1 MPRWEQG
8 DCSLNTQA
16 TAIDIPSLGPV
27 LFAASP
33 RCKRLSI
40 TIKPDRTVRVAIPKG
55 VSLAAA
61 MNFLKSKT
69 PWAKRHLD
77 TLQMLQQ
84 NRAQGSLPALGTT
97 SPGPQA
103 PWGSVLSARLNQLAG
118 KYGFTYN
125 RLFIRNQ
132 RTRWGTCSSRN
143 NISLNINL
151 LRLPQE
157 LQDYV
162 MLHELAHTK
171 HKNHSREFWAEMDRL
186 VGDAK
191 KLRKQMRSYKL

>member
-1 MPRWEQG
+1 
-8 DCSLNTQA
+8 LNTQA
-16 TAIDIPSLGPV
+16 TAIDVPSLGTV
-27 LFAASP
+27 LFAASS
-33 RCKRLSI
+33 KAKYLSI
-40 TIKPDRTVRVAIPKG
+40 TIKPDRTIRVAIPKG

-61 MNFLKSKT
+61 TKFLKSKT
-69 PWAKRHLD
+69 PWVKRHLD
-77 TLQMLQQ
+77 TLQMLRQ

-97 SPGPQA
+97 SPG
-103 PWGSVLSARLNQLAG
+103 GVLSARLNQLAG
-118 KYGFTYN
+118 TYGFTYN

-162 MLHELAHTK
+162 MLHELAHTR

-191 KLRKQMRSYKL
+191 KLRKQMRNYRL

>member
-1 MPRWEQG
+1 M
-8 DCSLNTQA
+8 NTQA
-16 TAIDIPSLGPV
+16 TTIDIPSLGPV
-27 LFAASP
+27 LFTASS
-33 RCKRLSI
+33 KAKHLSI
-40 TIKPDRTVRVAIPKG
+40 TIKPDRTVRVAIPQG
-55 VSLAAA
+55 VSPAAA

-69 PWAKRHLD
+69 SWVKRHLD

-97 SPGPQA
+97 SA
-103 PWGSVLSARLNQLAG
+103 GSVLSARFNQLAG
-118 KYGFTYN
+118 TYGFTYN

-162 MLHELAHTK
+162 MLHELVHTR
-171 HKNHSREFWAEMDRL
+171 HKNHSRDFWAEMDRLARRGGL

-191 KLRKQMRSYKL
+191 KLRKQMRNYKL

>member
-1 MPRWEQG
+1 
-8 DCSLNTQA
+8 LNTQA
-16 TAIDIPSLGPV
+16 TTIDIPSLGPV
-27 LFAASP
+27 LFTASS
-33 RCKRLSI
+33 KAKYLSI
-40 TIKPDRTVRVAIPKG
+40 TIKPDRTIRVTIPQER
-55 VSLAAA
+55 SLDAA
-61 MNFLKSKT
+61 MKFLKSKT

-84 NRAQGSLPALGTT
+84 NRAQGSLPAIGTN
-97 SPGPQA
+97 SAG
-103 PWGSVLSARLNQLAG
+103 GVLSARLNQLAG

-132 RTRWGTCSSRN
+132 KTRWGTCSSRN

-162 MLHELAHTK
+162 MLHELAHTR
-171 HKNHSREFWAEMDRL
+171 HKNHSRDFWAEMDRLARRGGL

>member
-1 MPRWEQG
+1 
-8 DCSLNTQA
+8 LNTQA

-27 LFAASP
+27 FFTASS
-33 RCKRLSI
+33 RSKRLSI

-55 VSLAAA
+55 MSLPAA

-69 PWAKRHLD
+69 PWVKRHLD

-97 SPGPQA
+97 SP
-103 PWGSVLSARLNQLAG
+103 GSVLSARLNQLAG

-171 HKNHSREFWAEMDRL
+171 HKNHSRDFWAEMDRLARRGGL

-191 KLRKQMRSYKL
+191 KLRKQMKSYKL

>member
-1 MPRWEQG
+1 
-8 DCSLNTQA
+8 LNTQA
-16 TAIDIPSLGPV
+16 TTIDVPSLGPV
-27 LFAASP
+27 LFTASS
-33 RCKRLSI
+33 KAKYLSI
-40 TIKPDRTVRVAIPKG
+40 TIKPDRTIRVAIPQG

-61 MNFLKSKT
+61 MKFLKSKT

-97 SPGPQA
+97 SP
-103 PWGSVLSARLNQLAG
+103 GSVLSARLNQLAG

-151 LRLPQE
+151 LKLPQE

-171 HKNHSREFWAEMDRL
+171 HKNHSREFWAEMDKLARRGGL

-191 KLRKQMRSYKL
+191 KLRKQMRNYKL

>member
-1 MPRWEQG
+1 MNP
-8 DCSLNTQA
+8 QA
-16 TAIDIPSLGPV
+16 TTIDIPSLGPV
-27 LFAASP
+27 LFTASS
-33 RCKRLSI
+33 KAKYLSI
-40 TIKPDRTVRVAIPKG
+40 TIKPDRTIRIAIPQG
-55 VSLAAA
+55 VSLPAA
-61 MNFLKSKT
+61 MKFLKSKT
-69 PWAKRHLD
+69 SWAKRHLD

-97 SPGPQA
+97 SPG
-103 PWGSVLSARLNQLAG
+103 SVLSARLNELAG

-151 LRLPQE
+151 LKLPQE

-191 KLRKQMRSYKL
+191 KLRKQMRNYKL

>member
-1 MPRWEQG
+1 M
-8 DCSLNTQA
+8 NTQA
-16 TAIDIPSLGPV
+16 TTIDIPSLGPV
-27 LFAASP
+27 LFTASS
-33 RCKRLSI
+33 KAKYLSI
-40 TIKPDRTVRVAIPKG
+40 TIKPDRTIRVTIPQG
-55 VSLAAA
+55 RSLDAA
-61 MNFLKSKT
+61 MKFLKSKT

-84 NRAQGSLPALGTT
+84 NRTQGSLPALGTT
-97 SPGPQA
+97 GAGPQA
-103 PWGSVLSARLNQLAG
+103 PWGGVLSARLNQLAG

-151 LRLPQE
+151 LKLPQE

>member
-1 MPRWEQG
+1 
-8 DCSLNTQA
+8 
-16 TAIDIPSLGPV
+16 V
-27 LFAASP
+27 LFAASS
-33 RCKRLSI
+33 KAKYLSI

-55 VSLAAA
+55 VSLPAATK
-61 MNFLKSKT
+61 FLKSKT
-69 PWAKRHLD
+69 SWAKRHLD

-97 SPGPQA
+97 GAGPQA
-103 PWGSVLSARLNQLAG
+103 PWGGVLSARLNQLAG

-151 LRLPQE
+151 LKLPQE

>member
-1 MPRWEQG
+1 M
-8 DCSLNTQA
+8 NTQA

-27 LFAASP
+27 LFTASS
-33 RCKRLSI
+33 KAKYLSI
-40 TIKPDRTVRVAIPKG
+40 TIKPDRTIRVSIPQG
-55 VSLAAA
+55 VSLDAA
-61 MNFLKSKT
+61 MKFLKSKT
-69 PWAKRHLD
+69 PWVKRHLD

-84 NRAQGSLPALGTT
+84 SRAQGSLPALGTT
-97 SPGPQA
+97 SP
-103 PWGSVLSARLNQLAG
+103 GSVLSARLNQLAG

-162 MLHELAHTK
+162 MLHELTHTR
-171 HKNHSREFWAEMDRL
+171 HKNHSRDFWAEMDGL

-191 KLRKQMRSYKL
+191 KLKKQMRSYKL

>member
-1 MPRWEQG
+1 M
-8 DCSLNTQA
+8 NTQA
-16 TAIDIPSLGPV
+16 AAIDIPSIGPV
-27 LFAASP
+27 LFVASP
-33 RCKRLSI
+33 RAKYLSI
-40 TIKPDRTVRVAIPKG
+40 TIKPDRTIRVAIPQG
-55 VSLAAA
+55 VSLDTATK
-61 MNFLKSKT
+61 FLKSKT
-69 PWAKRHLD
+69 PWVKRHLD

-84 NRAQGSLPALGTT
+84 SRAQGSLPALGTT
-97 SPGPQA
+97 IP
-103 PWGSVLSARLNQLAG
+103 GSVLSARLNELAG

-162 MLHELAHTK
+162 MLHELAHTR
-171 HKNHSREFWAEMDRL
+171 HKNHSRDFWAEMDRL

-191 KLRKQMRSYKL
+191 KLRKQMRNYKL

>member
-1 MPRWEQG
+1 M
-8 DCSLNTQA
+8 NTQA
-16 TAIDIPSLGPV
+16 TTIDIPSLGPV

-33 RCKRLSI
+33 RAKYLSI
-40 TIKPDRTVRVAIPKG
+40 TIKPDRTIRVAIPQG
-55 VSLAAA
+55 VSPAAA
-61 MNFLKSKT
+61 MKFLKSKI

-84 NRAQGSLPALGTT
+84 NRAQGSLPAPGIT
-97 SPGPQA
+97 SH
-103 PWGSVLSARLNQLAG
+103 GSVLGARLNQLAG

-151 LRLPQE
+151 LKLPQE

-162 MLHELAHTK
+162 MLHELAHTR
-171 HKNHSREFWAEMDRL
+171 HKNHSRDFWAEMDRL

-191 KLRKQMRSYKL
+191 KLKKQMRSYKL

>member
-1 MPRWEQG
+1 M
-8 DCSLNTQA
+8 NTQA

-27 LFAASP
+27 LFAASS
-33 RCKRLSI
+33 KAKYLSI
-40 TIKPDRTVRVAIPKG
+40 TIKPDRTIRVTIPQG
-55 VSLAAA
+55 RSLDAA

-77 TLQMLQQ
+77 TLRMLQQ
-84 NRAQGSLPALGTT
+84 NRAQGSLPALGTI
-97 SPGPQA
+97 SAG
-103 PWGSVLSARLNQLAG
+103 GVLSARLNQLAG
-118 KYGFTYN
+118 TYGFTYN

-151 LRLPQE
+151 VRLPQE

-162 MLHELAHTK
+162 MLHELAHTR

-191 KLRKQMRSYKL
+191 KLKKQMRNYKL

>member
-1 MPRWEQG
+1 M
-8 DCSLNTQA
+8 NTQA
-16 TAIDIPSLGPV
+16 TTIDIPSLGPV
-27 LFAASP
+27 LFTASS
-33 RCKRLSI
+33 KAKYLSI
-40 TIKPDRTVRVAIPKG
+40 TIKPDRTIRVTIPQER
-55 VSLAAA
+55 SLDAA
-61 MNFLKSKT
+61 MKFLKSKT

-84 NRAQGSLPALGTT
+84 NRAQGSLPAIGTN
-97 SPGPQA
+97 SAG
-103 PWGSVLSARLNQLAG
+103 GVLSARLNQLAG

-132 RTRWGTCSSRN
+132 KTRWGTCSSRN

-162 MLHELAHTK
+162 MLHELAHTR
-171 HKNHSREFWAEMDRL
+171 HKNHSRDFWAEMDRLARRGGL

>member
-1 MPRWEQG
+1 M
-8 DCSLNTQA
+8 NTQA
-16 TAIDIPSLGPV
+16 ATIDIPSLGPV
-27 LFAASP
+27 LFTASS
-33 RCKRLSI
+33 KAKYLSI
-40 TIKPDRTVRVAIPKG
+40 TIKPDRTIRVAIPKG
-55 VSLAAA
+55 MALSAA
-61 MNFLKSKT
+61 MKFLKSKT
-69 PWAKRHLD
+69 SWAKRHLD

-97 SPGPQA
+97 SA
-103 PWGSVLSARLNQLAG
+103 GSVLSARLNQLAG

-151 LRLPQE
+151 LKLPQE

-162 MLHELAHTK
+162 MLHELTHTK
-171 HKNHSREFWAEMDRL
+171 HKNHSRDFWAEMDRLARRGGL